1 MSSILEKLWED
12 YIYPDEGCQI
22 STPEEKELMSYIT
35 RHNDSLLAT
44 MTEEQKEVFEK
55 FSDCQYELTNIRERE
70 IFVYAFRLG
79 AQVMLESLQPIS
91 EE

>member
-22 STPEEKELMSYIT
+22 TTPEEKELTSYIT
-35 RHNDSLLAT
+35 RHSDSLLAS
-44 MTEEQKEVFEK
+44 MTEKQKEVFEK
-55 FSDCQYELTNIRERE
+55 FSDCQFELTNIRERE
-70 IFVYAFRLG
+70 LFVYAFRLG
-79 AQVMLESLQPIS
+79 AQVMLESMQPIN